1 MKVEIERARAEDAD
15 DVLRLVEANRLT
27 TDGLLDHLASILVAR
42 LERRRIVGTAALELY
57 ADGALLRSVAVSADV
72 RGCGLGTS
80 LTQSAL
86 RMANDLGACD
96 VYLLTFTA
104 EQYFQRFGFQS
115 LDRGEVPPSVRESV
129 QFTHACP
136 SNAVVMRK
144 QLEQRPE
151 GIDPAGSTP

>member
-1 MKVEIERARAEDAD
+1 MKVEIERARVEDAD

-104 EQYFQRFGFQS
+104 ERYFQRFGFRS

-144 QLEQRPE
+144 QLEKRPE
-151 GIDPAGSTP
+151 RIDPAGSTP

>member
-15 DVLRLVEANRLT
+15 DVLRLVEASRLT
-27 TDGLLDHLASILVAR
+27 TEGLLDHLASILVAR
-42 LERRRIVGTAALELY
+42 LERRIVGTAALELH

-86 RMANDLGACD
+86 RMAKDFGACD

-144 QLEQRPE
+144 QLEKRPE
-151 GIDPAGSTP
+151 RIDPAGSTP

>member
-1 MKVEIERARAEDAD
+1 MKVEIERARVEDAD

-27 TDGLLDHLASILVAR
+27 TVGLLDHLASILVAR
-42 LERRRIVGTAALELY
+42 LERRIVGTAALELH

-104 EQYFQRFGFQS
+104 EQYFQRFGFRS

-151 GIDPAGSTP
+151 RIDPAGSSP

>member
-144 QLEQRPE
+144 QLEKRPE
-151 GIDPAGSTP
+151 RIDPAGSTP

>member
-104 EQYFQRFGFQS
+104 EQYFQRFGFRS

-144 QLEQRPE
+144 QLEKRPE
-151 GIDPAGSTP
+151 RIDRASFTL

>member
-72 RGCGLGTS
+72 RGCGLGTT

-86 RMANDLGACD
+86 RMATDLGACD

-104 EQYFQRFGFQS
+104 EQYFQRFGFRS

-129 QFTHACP
+129 QFKHACP

-144 QLEQRPE
+144 QLEQRPDRT
-151 GIDPAGSTP
+151 DPAGFTR

>member
-1 MKVEIERARAEDAD
+1 MRFEIEKARAEDAD

-42 LERRRIVGTAALELY
+42 LEYRIVGTAALEVH
-57 ADGALLRSVAVSADV
+57 ADGALLRSVAVSDDV

-80 LTQSAL
+80 LIQSAL
-86 RMANDLGACD
+86 RMADDLGACD

-104 EQYFQRFGFQS
+104 EQYFQRFGFRS
-115 LDRGEVPPSVRESV
+115 LDRDEVPPSVRESV
-129 QFTHACP
+129 QFTRACP

-144 QLEQRPE
+144 QLEKQRE
-151 GIDPAGSTP
+151 RIEAAIFTP

>member
-42 LERRRIVGTAALELY
+42 LERRMSLCCSRTPRRWGAAPL
-57 ADGALLRSVAVSADV
+57 GCSLRYV

-96 VYLLTFTA
+96 DYLLTFTA
-104 EQYFQRFGFQS
+104 EQDFQRFGFRS
-115 LDRGEVPPSVRESV
+115 LDRGEVPLSVRESV
-129 QFTHACP
+129 EFTHACP

-144 QLEQRPE
+144 QL
-151 GIDPAGSTP
+151 

>member
-27 TDGLLDHLASILVAR
+27 TEGLLDHLASILVAR

-144 QLEQRPE
+144 QLEKRPE
-151 GIDPAGSTP
+151 RIDPAGSTP

>member
-15 DVLRLVEANRLT
+15 DVLRLVQANQLT

-42 LERRRIVGTAALELY
+42 IEGRIVGTAALELH

-80 LTQSAL
+80 LTRSAL

-104 EQYFQRFGFQS
+104 EQYFQRFGFRS

-136 SNAVVMRK
+136 SNALVMRK
-144 QLEQRPE
+144 ELERRSERAAEIRPH
-151 GIDPAGSTP
+151 G